1 MASKKLVCTQCGYV
15 GEPKGAIGGNGCIE
29 VLLWFFFIIPGL
41 IYSIWRSSSR
51 YKVCPKCG
59 NSSFIPTDSPRA
71 KTIMAESMTKEE
83 IINLETKQTDI
94 EFKSKYLQWLNWC
107 KKHVFW
113 TIIIVIIGLPF
124 VIGIISAIFISN

>member
-59 NSSFIPTDSPRA
+59 KATRVGYATEKDVKNRI
-71 KTIMAESMTKEE
+71 
-83 IINLETKQTDI
+83 
-94 EFKSKYLQWLNWC
+94 C
-107 KKHVFW
+107 KKCKQ
-113 TIIIVIIGLPF
+113 II
-124 VIGIISAIFISN
+124 